1 VNPLSE
7 KFIPGAPVPR
17 ERRKGFQAHLDGLLD
32 RLEREAV
39 FEPERERS

>member
-1 VNPLSE
+1 
-7 KFIPGAPVPR
+7 VPR
-17 ERRKGFQAHLDGLLD
+17 ERRKVFQAHLDGLLD

>member
-1 VNPLSE
+1 MMR
-7 KFIPGAPVPR
+7 PGTALALVAL
-17 ERRKGFQAHLDGLLD
+17 FAHLDGLLD